1 MAEIELPAADDE
13 PPRKFRGRCLATK
26 ERRCC
31 LEMALPLS
39 LSLSRLFLSFVHQ
52 NGLKLG
58 SFLFVDI
65 SDDCININAMI
76 EK

>member
-1 MAEIELPAADDE
+1 MLLLGNGFAEH
-13 PPRKFRGRCLATK
+13 ATS
-26 ERRCC
+26 
-31 LEMALPLS
+31 P
-39 LSLSRLFLSFVHQ
+39 LSRLFLSFVHQ